1 MFCNKWIKKNLILGS
16 AVIFGCNLIN
26 GCANAGKVDNLAN
39 ALYDHCMK
47 NKDLNINQGTFT
59 KENAKN
65 FAEIFGK
72 MVKLTEYLET
82 DNKLDWKFTGDSTKQ
97 TEAKNMYE
105 SLKKNFDNDS
115 FISRLIYIIN
125 FIQNLNSSTSGSGTP
140 DSHV

>member
-1 MFCNKWIKKNLILGS
+1 
-16 AVIFGCNLIN
+16 
-26 GCANAGKVDNLAN
+26 
-39 ALYDHCMK
+39 MK